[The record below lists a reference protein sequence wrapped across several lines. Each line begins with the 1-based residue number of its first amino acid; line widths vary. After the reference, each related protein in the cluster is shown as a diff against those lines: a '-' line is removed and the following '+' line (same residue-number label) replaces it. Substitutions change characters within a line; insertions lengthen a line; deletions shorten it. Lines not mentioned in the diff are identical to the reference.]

1 MAAALPHPSDGGD
14 GYRPL
19 AEINVTPL
27 VDVMLV
33 LLVIFMVAAPLM
45 TAGVPV
51 QLPKTSAATTQQP
64 RQPIIVSMTSDG
76 RLFLR
81 EESLTATQLLPRL
94 QTLLNQ
100 DADAAVYVRG
110 DRSLPYGQIM
120 ELIGLVNRAGF
131 PRVSLIAEAGATPT
145 VEAQ

>member
-1 MAAALPHPSDGGD
+1 VAAAHPSDGGD

-51 QLPKTSAATTQQP
+51 QLPQTSAATTQQP

-81 EESLTATQLLPRL
+81 EESLTAAQLLPRL
-94 QTLLNQ
+94 QALLN
-100 DADAAVYVRG
+100 DAADATVYVRG
-110 DRSLPYGQIM
+110 DRSLPYGRIM

-131 PRVSLIAEAGATPT
+131 PRVSLIAETGAAPT
-145 VEAQ
+145 IEAR